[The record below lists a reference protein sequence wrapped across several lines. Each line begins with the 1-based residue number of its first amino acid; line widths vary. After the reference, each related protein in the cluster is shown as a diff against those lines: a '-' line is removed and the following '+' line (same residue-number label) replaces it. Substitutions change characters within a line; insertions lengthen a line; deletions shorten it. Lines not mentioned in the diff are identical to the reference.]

1 MFLVFSHHF
10 PVVSLKEFPVVPVV
24 ERWLCGCGSPSCQE
38 ALESLTH
45 IGPGLTV
52 INGMSYNSQAKV
64 ISFYYEIIPLRTV
77 YCKGYNWN
85 FTTGK
90 PKNWLC
96 RIGDSP
102 LRKPKKRIKMG
113 AFAIATAETWK
124 LWRTY
129 QRTNILEKLC
139 WASCVGPLSLK
150 SSMDLSVS
158 GDRIFPE
165 YWHFQ
170 KW

>member
-1 MFLVFSHHF
+1 MYKSHSVPMFICSVFF
-10 PVVSLKEFPVVPVV
+10 
-24 ERWLCGCGSPSCQE
+24 SPFSSGFVQTIPCR
-38 ALESLTH
+38 S

-102 LRKPKKRIKMG
+102 LRKPNKRIKMG
-113 AFAIATAETWK
+113 AFAIATPETWK

-165 YWHFQ
+165 Y
-170 KW
+170 